1 MDKVEFPA
9 YFGVVCGARA
19 AEDIL
24 PQEAFLFIP
33 NKLILNVQRARDSDI
48 SDIFKNHDSLF
59 VANVDRD
66 FLILVLSV
74 IYERQQGDKSFWH
87 PYLDIVNPGIPACYW
102 NEEVLKKV
110 DC

>member
-9 YFGVVCGARA
+9 YFGAVCGARA
-19 AEDIL
+19 TEDIS
-24 PQEAFLFIP
+24 PQEAFLFVP

-74 IYERQQGDKSFWH
+74 IYERQ
-87 PYLDIVNPGIPACYW
+87 
-102 NEEVLKKV
+102 
-110 DC
+110 